1 MFINKAFTCET
12 IARMHETMVR
22 LYEAARTLK
31 DLETPTD
38 VARALN
44 QSQQT
49 INNWERRGMSRAGM
63 IEAQKLIGCSATWLQ
78 TGQPPMT
85 TDPEAA
91 AEVSAPKDTGLSERI
106 QLILEETK
114 AEATALAKAAGVTK
128 GTVGQWLSGQIKSMK
143 LEYAAGIQ
151 DAFGYNAVWLVMGK
165 GQKRVAVAQDDYRP
179 EPINQAKYRKIP
191 VVAMAQLGDNGL
203 FCDLEYPV
211 GHGDGYLHFIS
222 NDPDAYGLKCTGDS
236 MEPRIKDGEFV
247 VIAPN
252 HPVQNGDEVLVK
264 SKDGRVMV
272 KMLGFTRD
280 GYTTLLSVN
289 QTHKPIKIPAGD
301 IEKVSFVEAI
311 VKPSAWRPD

>member
-1 MFINKAFTCET
+1 MFINNAFTCET

-22 LYEAARTLK
+22 LYEAARKLK

-85 TDPEAA
+85 TDVGSAAEAA
-91 AEVSAPKDTGLSERI
+91 PSGGPGLSERI
-106 QLILEETK
+106 ELILDETK
-114 AEATALAKAAGVTK
+114 AEQAALAKAAGVTK
-128 GTVGQWLSGQIKSMK
+128 TTVSQWLSGQIKSMK

-165 GQKRVAVAQDDYRP
+165 GQKRVAVQKDDFQP
-179 EPINQAKYRKIP
+179 EPIQASRYRKIP
-191 VVAMAQLGDNGL
+191 VVAMAQLGDNGH

-222 NDPDAYGLKCTGDS
+222 NDPDAYGLRCAGDS
-236 MEPRIKDGEFV
+236 MEPRIKEGEFV

-272 KMLGFTRD
+272 KILGFTRD

-311 VKPSAWRPD
+311 VKPSAWRPE